1 MRVLV
6 TCLLLPLWLNWA
18 TAGKWDSFSFG
29 AELPQGLHVHDY
41 AHITGFLDLA
51 VFTGYR
57 DLCADGWGEE
67 AELSVVKAHVDQ
79 NPMLWQKVCTRLILP
94 PSSSTHEHKF
104 FILAPPFP

>member
-1 MRVLV
+1 MCVLV
-6 TCLLLPLWLNWA
+6 TCLLLPLWLNWSSA
-18 TAGKWDSFSFG
+18 CKWDSFSFG
-29 AELPQGLHVHDY
+29 AELPEGLHVHDY
-41 AHITGFLDLA
+41 AHFTGFLDLA

-94 PSSSTHEHKF
+94 PSSSTHEHKCK
-104 FILAPPFP
+104 I